1 MLIYLQRVALT
12 GFIFLCLLSIISVD
26 KKYDQIVNSTSQ
38 NIHDGNEVH
47 TSFTNIGN
55 VSNSSRI
62 NDFTWPE
69 QNPVGYLSE
78 ISFFVAAEVSDT
90 AGNIRHIV
98 SEHSNDQGDYNFS
111 WQALPGYA
119 NQTEHKVAMSDDPIS
134 WPSSWT
140 EWPGIHQ
147 AGETIAT
154 QESFYVMNDNPNS
167 EFGYYPNPSDSS
179 KRGLGVTV
187 KVRGFQWNTE
197 ATKNFL
203 LFNYRI
209 INTGEKALDSMMA
222 GLYGA
227 PHIGGTDDYYDDFTS
242 FTDANGLDN
251 FTGELSTTPNLL
263 YSWDAD
269 SNGVSHILPG
279 YLGIGLLQ
287 NSASLHLGGCKAM
300 AYNDRIVPMNDE
312 AFWDLFNSAN
322 NYYMNQATDNVIYL
336 GTNIFTLQ
344 PGDSIDL
351 GIVYALGRDKKS
363 LFENVNNAQVA
374 YAQIQVVDTPQ
385 VELTSTFDSEIE
397 GSKIIEWSS
406 SIENSTVD
414 HVDLYYTLN
423 RGDVWTLL
431 ASDLPPT
438 SSYNW
443 QTDNYP
449 DGYNYQIRAVAKTG
463 TSIGRAT
470 SHYFSVNNSGN
481 TDFTDLVMLTSFVAD
496 TLSGVVPIQWRAG
509 DADGDPVSVTVLVS
523 NDQGRHWEVID
534 SVQNGNNYQ
543 WNTTKMANGPEYQLK
558 LMATNGI
565 TFNQTLRTRLF
576 AIYNSFPTIP
586 DSGIVHAQ
594 GDAEGVFQVQVTDR
608 SSTTGDVY
616 KVTFN
621 DFDLNN
627 VTYNVLDTTTNQLV
641 LENVDQL
648 TSEESGPEFDGLR
661 LLLQD
666 VPMGEYDSVLTGWSS
681 GNCNLGYRLEPMS
694 VQPPIDYQI
703 EFLNSASNMDI
714 LFHPANFVITN
725 LETNDEVDFQF
736 SDSNHDGFLT
746 IFETVLIRYTP
757 ELGTPASAWRLIFT
771 RPESGEPTSPQEGDV
786 FQIITRKRFSAQD
799 VYYIKSPA
807 PTTVGDEIFLPEQ
820 FALYQNYP
828 NPLNPTTT
836 ISYNLPGN
844 SAVDL
849 TVFNLKGQLVKTL
862 THQVLKKG
870 KHNVRWNGTNDAN
883 IRVASGI
890 YFYRLQTEFGVKLK
904 RMILLR

>member
-1 MLIYLQRVALT
+1 
-12 GFIFLCLLSIISVD
+12 
-26 KKYDQIVNSTSQ
+26 
-38 NIHDGNEVH
+38 
-47 TSFTNIGN
+47 
-55 VSNSSRI
+55 
-62 NDFTWPE
+62 
-69 QNPVGYLSE
+69 
-78 ISFFVAAEVSDT
+78 
-90 AGNIRHIV
+90 
-98 SEHSNDQGDYNFS
+98 
-111 WQALPGYA
+111 
-119 NQTEHKVAMSDDPIS
+119 
-134 WPSSWT
+134 
-140 EWPGIHQ
+140 
-147 AGETIAT
+147 
-154 QESFYVMNDNPNS
+154 
-167 EFGYYPNPSDSS
+167 
-179 KRGLGVTV
+179 
-187 KVRGFQWNTE
+187 
-197 ATKNFL
+197 
-203 LFNYRI
+203 
-209 INTGEKALDSMMA
+209 MMA

-336 GTNIFTLQ
+336 GTNKFTLQ

-757 ELGTPASAWRLIFT
+757 ELGAPASAWRLIFT